1 MDDDSI
7 AWDDSFSVGFESIDN
22 QHKELVVM
30 ANELFLGC
38 KRGVVAA
45 DVAFLRT
52 IRKAVDYAKYHF
64 SAEEK
69 YMSQADYP
77 ELGEHIKEHEKFVA
91 QLISAVK
98 EFEAGHTAPITMA
111 RFLKKWLLNHIAV
124 SDKQYAPYL
133 AKLEL

>member
-1 MDDDSI
+1 MDDDSV
-7 AWDDSFSVGFESIDN
+7 AWDESFSVGFESIDN
-22 QHKELVVM
+22 QHKELVAM

-69 YMSQADYP
+69 YMSQADFP
-77 ELGEHIKEHEKFVA
+77 KLGEHKKEHEKFALQV
-91 QLISAVK
+91 INAVK
-98 EFEAGHTAPITMA
+98 EFEEGNTAPIEMA
-111 RFLKKWLLNHIAV
+111 KFLKNWLLTHIAV
-124 SDKQYAPYL
+124 SDKQYAQYL
-133 AKLEL
+133 TKLQG